1 MSRLEVVLVSRVRL
15 NPYVRLLAQ
24 ALRRLEPEAVV
35 REARD
40 VSVASAWAG
49 VGRPR
54 IWHLHWPE
62 LLYRSPQRM
71 VAALRW
77 ARFAAALACF
87 RASGGRLVYTVHNL
101 DPHEGHHPRLDRW
114 TARLVRAWA
123 HALHV
128 HDRQAQEQVAQ
139 EWGRA
144 DAVVV
149 PHGNYIG
156 AYPQGCPRQEARAR
170 LGLPQEAVVFLC
182 LGGLR
187 PYKGVE
193 ELLAAFRAL
202 EALEPKAWLVVA
214 GHAHDPAYVHRLVGS
229 LAGCE
234 RVRFVPAHIPDDEV
248 QVYMA
253 AADFAVFPYRRA
265 TTSGAAIL
273 ALSFGVPV
281 IAPALGPFPE
291 LLAQGGGILYPVA
304 RAEGLWEALRGA
316 LHADRERMAQ
326 EAWAVA
332 RSLDWEKVARG
343 HLEVYHHLVG
353 GQGEGAA

>member
-1 MSRLEVVLVSRVRL
+1 MARLEVTLVSRVRL

-24 ALRRLEPEAVV
+24 ALRRLEPGAAISEV
-35 REARD
+35 RD
-40 VSVASAWAG
+40 VSVGRAL
-49 VGRPR
+49 VGLGRQR

-62 LLYRSPQRM
+62 LLYRSPRGT

-77 ARFAAALACF
+77 ARFALALACF
-87 RASGGRLVYTVHNL
+87 RATGGRLVHTVHNL
-101 DPHEGHHPRLDRW
+101 DPHEWHHPRLDRW
-114 TARLVRAWA
+114 TERLLRRWA
-123 HALHV
+123 DALHV
-128 HDRQAQEQVAQ
+128 HDHQAQAEVARRWRR
-139 EWGRA
+139 E
-144 DAVVV
+144 DAVVI

-156 AYPQGCPRQEARAR
+156 AYPQGCDRREARAR
-170 LGLPQEAVVFLC
+170 LGLPPEALVFLC

-193 ELLAAFRAL
+193 ELVAAFRAL
-202 EALEPKAWLVVA
+202 EAQEPRAWLLVA
-214 GHAHDPAYVHRLVGS
+214 GHAHDPAYARRLAADLQG
-229 LAGCE
+229 AE

-265 TTSGAAIL
+265 TTSGAAVL

-291 LLAQGGGILYPVA
+291 LLAQGGGILYPPE
-304 RAEGLWEALRGA
+304 RREGLLEALQGA

-332 RSLDWEKVARG
+332 RALDWDAVAREF
-343 HLEVYHHLVG
+343 LALYRRLVG
-353 GQGEGAA
+353 GPGEGAA

>member
-1 MSRLEVVLVSRVRL
+1 
-15 NPYVRLLAQ
+15 
-24 ALRRLEPEAVV
+24 
-35 REARD
+35 
-40 VSVASAWAG
+40 
-49 VGRPR
+49 
-54 IWHLHWPE
+54 
-62 LLYRSPQRM
+62 
-71 VAALRW
+71 
-77 ARFAAALACF
+77 
-87 RASGGRLVYTVHNL
+87 
-101 DPHEGHHPRLDRW
+101 
-114 TARLVRAWA
+114 
-123 HALHV
+123 
-128 HDRQAQEQVAQ
+128 
-139 EWGRA
+139 
-144 DAVVV
+144 

-156 AYPQGCPRQEARAR
+156 AYPQGCTRQEARAR
-170 LGLPQEAVVFLC
+170 LGLPEEAFVFLG

-202 EALEPKAWLVVA
+202 EAVEPQAWLVVA
-214 GHAHDPAYVHRLVGS
+214 GHAHDPAYAHRLAAG

-291 LLAQGGGILYPVA
+291 LLARGGGILYPPE
-304 RAEGLWEALRGA
+304 RKEGLWEALRGA
-316 LHADRERMAQ
+316 LHADRERLAQ

-332 RSLDWEKVARG
+332 RSLDWEGVAREF
-343 HLEVYHHLVG
+343 LALYRRVVDDR
-353 GQGEGAA
+353 EGAS

>member
-1 MSRLEVVLVSRVRL
+1 MARLEVVLVSRVRL
-15 NPYVRLLAQ
+15 NPYVRLLAE

-35 REARD
+35 REVRD
-40 VSVASAWAG
+40 VSVAGALAG
-49 VGRPR
+49 LGRRR

-62 LLYRSPQRM
+62 LLYRSPRRE

-77 ARFAAALACF
+77 VRFALALACF
-87 RASGGRLVYTVHNL
+87 RAVGGRLVYTVHNL
-101 DPHEGHHPRLDRW
+101 DPHEWHHPRLDRW
-114 TARLVRAWA
+114 TIGLVRAWA
-123 HALHV
+123 DAIHV
-128 HDRQAQEQVAQ
+128 HDRRAQEEVARQ
-139 EWGRA
+139 WGRT

-156 AYPQGCPRQEARAR
+156 AYPQGCTRQQARAR
-170 LGLPQEAVVFLC
+170 LSLPQEGFVFLC

-187 PYKGVE
+187 SYKGVE

-202 EALEPKAWLVVA
+202 EALEPRTWLVVA
-214 GHAHDPAYVHRLVGS
+214 GHAHDPAYAGRLAAALEGS
-229 LAGCE
+229 RRA
-234 RVRFVPAHIPDDEV
+234 RFVPAHIPDDEV

-265 TTSGAAIL
+265 TTSGAAVL

-291 LLAQGGGILYPVA
+291 LLAQGGGILYPPE
-304 RAEGLWEALRGA
+304 REEGLLEALRGA
-316 LHADRERMAQ
+316 LHADRERLAQ

-332 RSLDWEKVARG
+332 RSLDWEGVAQGFLALYQR
-343 HLEVYHHLVG
+343 LVG
-353 GQGEGAA
+353 LQGEGPA